1 MKRFILIITALV
13 IGMASASAQKSFF
26 DYQSVGE
33 SIDSVYAA
41 WKRDPDRG
49 AYSVGPAERADQV
62 LITSMYGGQIMS
74 QTYLLFNIFTH
85 TIYRKIIAVEDNI
98 TDFNYAIKEYNR
110 RISTNSFIFP
120 YYEKNANVE
129 QFVRNEDNSRT
140 FKCVMQMRA
149 EPKDSYIL
157 EVVIEKK
164 FSQYFGYVYKVYE
177 SYVDYTL
184 QQ

>member
-13 IGMASASAQKSFF
+13 IGMTSAFAQKSFF

-110 RISTNSFIFP
+110 RISTNSYVFP
-120 YYEKNANVE
+120 SYDKAVNVE
-129 QFVRNEDNSRT
+129 QFLRNEDSNSVFR
-140 FKCVMQMRA
+140 CVMQMRYK
-149 EPKDSYIL
+149 PSDTYIL
-157 EVVIEKK
+157 EVIMEKRISPYLGVI
-164 FSQYFGYVYKVYE
+164 YKVYE